1 MPLPPGLRSRGRRQR
16 PLSQATAP
24 ALQLGVQRAHPGLS
38 ILRLSLSLL
47 EPVPPAGARV
57 GDSVTAV
64 TVHEEEQA
72 VREYETTFIVQPE
85 ISDEGREAM
94 LQKLDALIEKQG
106 AVRLAVDDVG
116 KRKLAYEIQKFQKG
130 HYYTLQYLDRGPA
143 VKELERTLRLEES
156 VLRFLTVMVNEEV
169 TDIEGRK
176 AAAAEEERLRKQR
189 AAERA
194 AREAEEERARE
205 QAEREARAAASAAPF
220 ANAVDPDDVES
231 EEEPDEDEE

>member
-1 MPLPPGLRSRGRRQR
+1 V
-16 PLSQATAP
+16 A
-24 ALQLGVQRAHPGLS
+24 
-38 ILRLSLSLL
+38 
-47 EPVPPAGARV
+47 
-57 GDSVTAV
+57 
-64 TVHEEEQA
+64 TVHEEEHA

-85 ISDEGREAM
+85 ISDEGRETM

-106 AVRLAVDDVG
+106 AVRLGVDDVG

-130 HYYTLQYLDRGPA
+130 HYYTLQYLDRGSA

-205 QAEREARAAASAAPF
+205 QADREARAAASAAPF
-220 ANAVDPDDVES
+220 ANAVDPDDIES
-231 EEEPDEDEE
+231 DEEPDEDEE